1 MKEYICLAMNENNS
15 KTTIEYADI
24 VIIGAGIL
32 GCFAARAFSA
42 YDLKT
47 IVLEKREDVCTMI
60 SKANTGIVYAG
71 YDMHPGSLKAELT
84 VKSNSEF
91 EDLCKELGVPFYRC
105 GSLMISYGPKGDRSL
120 EKKLEHGRQNGVPN
134 LRLISGEEAQQV
146 EPNLKK
152 GITKALYAETT
163 GVVNPWE
170 LGIAAFENAR
180 ANGVSFR
187 FMEEVKSCESSDKG
201 IILKTSFSSGQEN
214 TEHTY
219 IARYV
224 INCAGS
230 EAPAVRELMFPKTIG
245 IHHTRA
251 NYLVYEQGKER
262 TVSRV
267 IFYEPE
273 QKDKALTLAP
283 TLDRHLIIGA
293 TESDSDDQPTYATDR
308 EDLERL
314 LSFTRDIL
322 PDMDASTLLNQFGS
336 ARPNPYLYD
345 DPTAHLSD
353 FNIAEDDRMI
363 SLIGIKTPGI
373 TCAYELGKVVA
384 QKALEQIGAVK
395 ENSNYD
401 PIRIPPEPFSV
412 LRYNSA
418 VDGPI
423 ICACNLVTERM
434 IRDAVKRGAT
444 TINGIRRRTSA
455 GMGRCQGAECE
466 EAVLKIL
473 ADELGITVQEV
484 TKDGKGSSI
493 II

>member
-1 MKEYICLAMNENNS
+1 M
-15 KTTIEYADI
+15 KTTIEHADI

-71 YDMHPGSLKAELT
+71 YDMHPGSLKASLT

-105 GSLMISYGPKGDRSL
+105 GSLMVSYGPNGDRSL
-120 EKKLEHGRQNGVPN
+120 EKKLEHGKRNGVPKISM
-134 LRLISGEEAQQV
+134 ISGEEAQQM

-152 GITKALYAETT
+152 GITKALFAETT
-163 GVVNPWE
+163 GVVSPWE

-187 FMEEVKSCESSDKG
+187 FMEEVRSCEASDEG
-201 IILKTSFSSGQEN
+201 MVLKTSFIDGQ
-214 TEHTY
+214 TSIEHTY
-219 IARYV
+219 SAKYV

-230 EAPAVRELMFPKTIG
+230 EASAVRELLFPKTIG

-273 QKDKALTLAP
+273 QKDKALTLTP

-293 TESDSDDQPTYATDR
+293 TESDSEDQPTYATDR

-322 PDMDASTLLNQFGS
+322 PEMDASTLLNQFGS

-345 DPTAHLSD
+345 DPSAHLAD

-373 TCAYELGKVVA
+373 TCAYELGKLVA
-384 QKALEQIGAVK
+384 DKIIERIGEIK
-395 ENSNYD
+395 DNPNYD

-466 EAVLKIL
+466 EAIIKIL
-473 ADELGITVQEV
+473 ADELGISIQEV
-484 TKDGKGSSI
+484 TKDGKGSTI

>member
-1 MKEYICLAMNENNS
+1 MVEYV
-15 KTTIEYADI
+15 DI

-60 SKANTGIVYAG
+60 SKGNTGIVYAG
-71 YDMHPGSLKAELT
+71 YDMHPGSLKANLT

-91 EDLCKELGVPFYRC
+91 EDLCNELGVPFYRC
-105 GSLMISYGPKGDRSL
+105 GSLMISYGPNGDRSL

-134 LRLISGEEAQQV
+134 LKMISGEEAQKM
-146 EPNLKK
+146 EPNLKQ

-180 ANGVSFR
+180 SNGVSFR
-187 FMEEVKSCESSDKG
+187 FMEEVKSCEASEDGILLKTTSDNGHSDK
-201 IILKTSFSSGQEN
+201 
-214 TEHTY
+214 EHTY
-219 IARYV
+219 VAKYV

-230 EAPAVRELMFPKTIG
+230 DASTVRELLFPKTIG

-267 IFYEPE
+267 VFYEPE

-293 TESDSDDQPTYATDR
+293 TESESDDQPTYATDR

-322 PDMDASTLLNQFGS
+322 PEMDASTLLNQFGS

-345 DPTAHLSD
+345 DPSAHLSD

-373 TCAYELGKVVA
+373 TCAYELGKLVA
-384 QKALEQIGAVK
+384 DKIIERIGEVK

-466 EAVLKIL
+466 EAIIKIL
-473 ADELGITVQEV
+473 ADELEISIQEV
-484 TKDGKGSSI
+484 TKDGTGSTI

>member
-1 MKEYICLAMNENNS
+1 MVEYV
-15 KTTIEYADI
+15 DV

-60 SKANTGIVYAG
+60 SKGNTGIVYAG
-71 YDMHPGSLKAELT
+71 YDMHPGSLKANLT

-105 GSLMISYGPKGDRSL
+105 GSLMISYGPNGDRSL

-134 LRLISGEEAQQV
+134 LKMISGEEAQKM
-146 EPNLKK
+146 EPNLKQ

-180 ANGVSFR
+180 SNGVSFR
-187 FMEEVKSCESSDKG
+187 FMEEVKSCEASEDGILLKTTSDNGHSDK
-201 IILKTSFSSGQEN
+201 
-214 TEHTY
+214 EHTY
-219 IARYV
+219 VAKYV

-230 EAPAVRELMFPKTIG
+230 DASTVRELLFPKTIG

-267 IFYEPE
+267 VFYEPE

-293 TESDSDDQPTYATDR
+293 TESESDDQPTYATDR

-322 PDMDASTLLNQFGS
+322 PEMDASTLLNQFGS

-345 DPTAHLSD
+345 DPSAHLSD

-373 TCAYELGKVVA
+373 TCAYELGKLVA
-384 QKALEQIGAVK
+384 DKIIERIGEVK

-466 EAVLKIL
+466 EAIIKIL
-473 ADELGITVQEV
+473 ADELEISIQEV
-484 TKDGKGSSI
+484 TKDGTGSTI

>member
-1 MKEYICLAMNENNS
+1 MVEYV
-15 KTTIEYADI
+15 DV

-60 SKANTGIVYAG
+60 SKGNTGIVYAG
-71 YDMHPGSLKAELT
+71 YDMHPGSLKANLT

-91 EDLCKELGVPFYRC
+91 EDLCNELGVPFYRC
-105 GSLMISYGPKGDRSL
+105 GSLMISYGPNGDRSL

-134 LRLISGEEAQQV
+134 LKMISGEEAQKM
-146 EPNLKK
+146 EPNLKQ

-180 ANGVSFR
+180 SNGVSFR
-187 FMEEVKSCESSDKG
+187 FMEEVKSCEASEDGILLKTTSDNGHSDK
-201 IILKTSFSSGQEN
+201 
-214 TEHTY
+214 EHTY
-219 IARYV
+219 VAKYV

-230 EAPAVRELMFPKTIG
+230 DASTVRELLFPKTIG

-267 IFYEPE
+267 VFYEPE

-293 TESDSDDQPTYATDR
+293 TESESDDQPTYATDR

-322 PDMDASTLLNQFGS
+322 PEMDASTLLNQFGS

-345 DPTAHLSD
+345 DPSAHLSD

-373 TCAYELGKVVA
+373 TCAYELGKLVA
-384 QKALEQIGAVK
+384 DKIIERIGEVK

-466 EAVLKIL
+466 EAIIKIL
-473 ADELGITVQEV
+473 ADELEISIQEV
-484 TKDGKGSSI
+484 TKDGTGSTI

>member
-1 MKEYICLAMNENNS
+1 MFS
-15 KTTIEYADI
+15 TTNLSIEYADI
-24 VIIGAGIL
+24 IIIGAGVL

-84 VKSNSEF
+84 VKSNYEF

-105 GSLMISYGPKGDRSL
+105 GSLMISYGPNGDRSL
-120 EKKLEHGRQNGVPN
+120 EKKLDQGKRNGVPK
-134 LRLISGEEAQQV
+134 LSMLSGEEAQQM

-152 GITKALYAETT
+152 GISKALYAETT

-187 FMEEVKSCESSDKG
+187 FMEEVRSCEASDEG
-201 IILKTSFSSGQEN
+201 ILLKTSSGSGQTDSGN
-214 TEHTY
+214 TY
-219 IARYV
+219 IAKYV

-230 EAPAVRELMFPKTIG
+230 EASAVRELLFPKKIG

-293 TESDSDDQPTYATDR
+293 TESDSDDKPTYATDR

-314 LSFTRDIL
+314 LSFTKEIL
-322 PDMDASTLLNQFGS
+322 PEMDASALLNQFGS

-345 DPTAHLSD
+345 DPSAHLSD

-373 TCAYELGKVVA
+373 TCAYELGKLVA
-384 QKALEQIGAVK
+384 ERIVERIGGVK

-401 PIRIPPEPFSV
+401 PIRIPPEPFSI

-444 TINGIRRRTSA
+444 TVNGIRRRTTA

-466 EAVLKIL
+466 EALLKII
-473 ADELGITVQEV
+473 AEELQIPVGKV
-484 TKDGKGSSI
+484 TKDGQGSELI
-493 II
+493 K

>member
-1 MKEYICLAMNENNS
+1 MMEFV
-15 KTTIEYADI
+15 DV
-24 VIIGAGIL
+24 VIIGAGVL
-32 GCFAARAFSA
+32 GCFAARALSA
-42 YDLKT
+42 YALNV

-84 VKSNSEF
+84 VKANAGF
-91 EDLCKELGVPFYRC
+91 GDLCKELGVPFYRC

-120 EKKLEHGRQNGVPN
+120 EKKLEQGQKNLVPG
-134 LRLISGEEAQQV
+134 LRMISGKEAEQM

-152 GITKALYAETT
+152 GITQALFSETT

-187 FMEEVKSCESSDKG
+187 FSEEVFTCESTDSGMK
-201 IILKTSFSSGQEN
+201 LKTRSYEGQLS
-214 TEHTY
+214 TERTY
-219 IARYV
+219 IANCV

-230 EAPAVRELMFPKTIG
+230 NASSIRELTFLKTVG
-245 IHHTRA
+245 IRHTRA
-251 NYLVYEQGKER
+251 NYLVYEQGRER

-267 IFYEPE
+267 IFCEPE
-273 QKDKALTLAP
+273 EKNKALTLVP
-283 TLDRHLIIGA
+283 TLDGHLIIGA
-293 TESDSDDQPTYATDR
+293 TESDSNDLPTYATDQ
-308 EDLERL
+308 EDLEHL
-314 LSFTRDIL
+314 LSFTGDIL
-322 PDMDASTLLNQFGS
+322 PSMDPSVLLNQFGS

-345 DPTAHLSD
+345 DPSARLSD
-353 FNIAEDDRMI
+353 FNIVEDDKMI

-373 TCAYELGKVVA
+373 TCASELGVLITKKVLERIEGVEK
-384 QKALEQIGAVK
+384 KASYNPV
-395 ENSNYD
+395 
-401 PIRIPPEPFSV
+401 RIPPEPFSV

-434 IRDAVKRGAT
+434 IRDAIQRGAV

-466 EAVLKIL
+466 EAILKIL
-473 ADELGITVQEV
+473 ADELGVSVQEV

-493 II
+493 IL

>member
-1 MKEYICLAMNENNS
+1 MSIHKFASNVIERCLHFGTKEQKDDLINEIVS
-15 KTTIEYADI
+15 KDDNVHDSLITLVKDKFGNYVVQKMIEY
-24 VIIGAGIL
+24 
-32 GCFAARAFSA
+32 S
-42 YDLKT
+42 
-47 IVLEKREDVCTMI
+47 
-60 SKANTGIVYAG
+60 
-71 YDMHPGSLKAELT
+71 
-84 VKSNSEF
+84 
-91 EDLCKELGVPFYRC
+91 
-105 GSLMISYGPKGDRSL
+105 
-120 EKKLEHGRQNGVPN
+120 
-134 LRLISGEEAQQV
+134 
-146 EPNLKK
+146 
-152 GITKALYAETT
+152 
-163 GVVNPWE
+163 
-170 LGIAAFENAR
+170 
-180 ANGVSFR
+180 
-187 FMEEVKSCESSDKG
+187 
-201 IILKTSFSSGQEN
+201 
-214 TEHTY
+214 
-219 IARYV
+219 
-224 INCAGS
+224 
-230 EAPAVRELMFPKTIG
+230 
-245 IHHTRA
+245 
-251 NYLVYEQGKER
+251 
-262 TVSRV
+262 
-267 IFYEPE
+267 EPE

-322 PDMDASTLLNQFGS
+322 SDMDASTLLNQFGS

>member
-1 MKEYICLAMNENNS
+1 MVEYV
-15 KTTIEYADI
+15 DV

-60 SKANTGIVYAG
+60 SKGNTGIVYAG
-71 YDMHPGSLKAELT
+71 YDMHPGSLKANLT

-105 GSLMISYGPKGDRSL
+105 GSLMISYGPNGDRSL

-134 LRLISGEEAQQV
+134 LKMISGEEAQKM
-146 EPNLKK
+146 EPNLKQ

-180 ANGVSFR
+180 SNGVSFR
-187 FMEEVKSCESSDKG
+187 FMEEVKSCEASEDGILLKTTSDNGHSDK
-201 IILKTSFSSGQEN
+201 
-214 TEHTY
+214 EHTY
-219 IARYV
+219 VAKYV

-230 EAPAVRELMFPKTIG
+230 DASTVRELLFPKTIG

-267 IFYEPE
+267 VFYEPE

-293 TESDSDDQPTYATDR
+293 TESESDDQPTYATDR

-322 PDMDASTLLNQFGS
+322 PEMDTSTLLNQFGS

-345 DPTAHLSD
+345 DPSAHLSD

-373 TCAYELGKVVA
+373 TCAYELGKLVA
-384 QKALEQIGAVK
+384 DKIIERIGEVK

-466 EAVLKIL
+466 EAIIKIL
-473 ADELGITVQEV
+473 ADELEISIQEV
-484 TKDGKGSSI
+484 TKDGTGSTI